1 MSSSNSSEK
10 SRETRY
16 SHFIQAGL
24 PITFVIIMLLDS
36 YIFQIS
42 IWLNELVPFFIRI
55 ILCAIVLIIA
65 LIFVKLA
72 HDALF
77 HHNAPPN
84 TLITEGI
91 LSHVRNPMYLGVLLI
106 YVSFL
111 CLSISLISIVFFIF
125 VVVIYNKMVNYEE
138 KVLEEIFGKDWLAY
152 KKRVPKWIPR

>member
-10 SRETRY
+10 SREAKY

-24 PITFVIIMLLDS
+24 PITFIIILLLDS
-36 YIFQIS
+36 FVFQIS
-42 IWLNELVPFFIRI
+42 VWLNEFVPFIVRI
-55 ILCAIVLIIA
+55 ILCAIVLVIA
-65 LIFVKLA
+65 LIFIKLA

-77 HHNAPPN
+77 SHNTPSN
-84 TLITEGI
+84 TLITDGI
-91 LSHVRNPMYLGVLLI
+91 LNHVRNPMYMGVLLI
-106 YVSFL
+106 YVAFL

-138 KVLEEIFGKDWLAY
+138 KVLEELFGEDWLAY